1 MKIIIFFLVTI
12 TLFSCDP
19 DKKDIFNTE
28 VVKINATIESNTE
41 NINLGDT
48 IKIKLLIPDTVTT
61 SGSRQ
66 IIQTLQRG
74 QFGMTCNLIDT
85 TNKKA
90 VFMNSPNIWIT
101 KGSREGNLSFIA
113 NTNAKPYEV
122 VVCFKPPV
130 KGLFLIEIISQAGQ
144 FRINNNYEAR
154 LLVNFN
160 VPNKHLNILSIIAPY
175 FGGQPFYDAA
185 IQKDNDGFGNYYFR
199 VN

>member
-1 MKIIIFFLVTI
+1 MKYILLYFVTTIF
-12 TLFSCDP
+12 FSCDP

-41 NINLGDT
+41 KINLGDT

-85 TNKKA
+85 ANKKA
-90 VFMNSPNIWIT
+90 VFMNSPNIWLT

-144 FRINNNYEAR
+144 FKINNNYEAR

-160 VPNKHLNILSIIAPY
+160 VPNKHFNILAIIAPH
-175 FGGQPFYDAA
+175 FGGQQYYDAFV
-185 IQKDNDGFGNYYFR
+185 QKDIDGFGVYFFR